1 MSNTSSWLVTYRRN
15 PSADR
20 RVVCFPHAGGS
31 ASFYRAWAG
40 HIGPDVEL
48 QVVQYPGRE
57 SRITE
62 PLMGSMGELAAGAA
76 EALGADRSRETI
88 LFGHSMGAAVAYESL
103 RLLEAAGTS
112 RVTRLCVSGREL
124 AEFSETVDSEP
135 VDPGPRG
142 DDDLLATMADLGG
155 TRSAV
160 LDDPDLRAMVL
171 DIIRNDYHLLDT
183 YRPDPSAA
191 PVRADVVALTG
202 DRDPRVDVAKVK
214 AWESVTTGAF
224 SLRVFPGDHF
234 YLTSH
239 VRSLLE
245 IATARQRDRPGPAAS

>member
-1 MSNTSSWLVTYRRN
+1 MSNTSPWLVTYQRN

-31 ASFYRAWAG
+31 ASFYRAWAQ
-40 HIGPDVEL
+40 HLGPDVEL
-48 QVVQYPGRE
+48 QAVQYPGRE
-57 SRITE
+57 NRLAE
-62 PLMGSMGELAAGAA
+62 PLMASMGELAAGAA
-76 EALGADRSRETI
+76 EALGADRRRETI

-124 AEFSETVDSEP
+124 AGSCEP
-135 VDPGPRG
+135 VGSGPRG

-183 YRPDPSAA
+183 YRPDPEAT
-191 PVRADVVALTG
+191 PVGSDVVALTG
-202 DRDPRVDVAKVK
+202 DRDPQVDVAMVK
-214 AWESVTTGAF
+214 AWKSVTTGAF

-245 IATARQRDRPGPAAS
+245 IATARQRDHPSPAAS